1 MMTITAEGISG
12 NTMEEL
18 DYIES
23 RSLIGRIV
31 MPITRW
37 LRAIN
42 AEPYISSG
50 ERLLDIGC
58 GDGYFIKR
66 QTKITERYGLDM
78 RLGDK
83 VKNKLDCSDQH
94 FDYVTM
100 LAVIEH
106 INNPEDIFQEVYR
119 VLRPQGKLICTTP
132 KESAEWLINLYVKE
146 IEEEHETY
154 CDVNRVK
161 QLAGDNVSVTDY
173 KTFIFG
179 LNQVFF
185 LTRNS

>member
-78 RLGDK
+78 RLGEK
-83 VKNKLDCSDQH
+83 VKKRTAQYDLHIGDFETLEKAKLAIDKG
-94 FDYVTM
+94 FDY
-100 LAVIEH
+100 EQ
-106 INNPEDIFQEVYR
+106 N
-119 VLRPQGKLICTTP
+119 G
-132 KESAEWLINLYVKE
+132 
-146 IEEEHETY
+146 
-154 CDVNRVK
+154 
-161 QLAGDNVSVTDY
+161 
-173 KTFIFG
+173 
-179 LNQVFF
+179 
-185 LTRNS
+185 